1 MSAVGYRGKRSL
13 DIVILA
19 ATALPVVAVGTVA
32 ALAVRLTSRGPVLFR
47 QERIG
52 LNGEPFEALKFRSM
66 LDGDNP
72 LIPAE
77 DRITRVGRILRRF
90 SLDELPQLINV
101 ARGEMS
107 IIGPRPTIRE
117 QVDRYDDFQRRRL
130 EVRPG
135 ITGLAQINGRNSIPW
150 DERIRHDVDYVERCS
165 PRLDLSIL
173 ARTFGAV
180 SSGEGVEGHPEDD
193 PIVTGHHPTPARSE
207 QPPPPEES

>member
-1 MSAVGYRGKRSL
+1 VGYRGKRSL
-13 DIVILA
+13 DLLILA
-19 ATALPVVAVGTVA
+19 ATALPVVAVGAIV
-32 ALAVRLTSRGPVLFR
+32 ALAVRLTSQGPVLFR

-52 LNGEPFEALKFRSM
+52 LNGEPFQALKFRSM

-77 DRITRVGRILRRF
+77 NRITKVGRILRRF

-107 IIGPRPTIRE
+107 VVGPRPTLNE
-117 QVDRYDDFQRRRL
+117 QVDRYNDVQRRRL

-150 DERIRHDVDYVERCS
+150 DERIRYDVDYVERCS
-165 PRLDLSIL
+165 LRLDLSIL
-173 ARTFGAV
+173 AGTLGAV
-180 SSGEGVEGHPEDD
+180 TSAEGVEGHPDDD
-193 PIVTGHHPTPARSE
+193 PIVTGADRVRPTDAGGHPGK
-207 QPPPPEES
+207 